1 LRARYSRRLP
11 TLFDDL
17 LELATNSQNEMVRL
31 AAIRLA
37 LDHLIGKPQIS
48 IDAMTA
54 KVDVGALYLEALK
67 RSQNSKATE
76 IRDED
81 RGNSASDPEIK

>member
-1 LRARYSRRLP
+1 
-11 TLFDDL
+11 
-17 LELATNSQNEMVRL
+17 MVRL

-48 IDAMTA
+48 IDAVTT

-67 RSQNSKATE
+67 RSQNSHAPPGEQAIDQRATE

-81 RGNSASDPEIK
+81 RGKIQ